1 MNPNKPCS
9 SLTREQILERAR
21 AASSNDP
28 VQVVGYTDRERAVR
42 EAHRET
48 IERLRELRALWARE
62 AGERLAVVPPPPL
75 PEHCGRCVCPKCIE
89 GLRVSAEPP
98 APEPDGDGPPTR
110 PSAGCGLE
118 PPPDL
123 HEPFPLTRVR
133 VPGVAPRRAPPSP
146 PGNAQRRPR
155 APRQRVATPPWPT
168 RLVRLAKRLLGGKE
182 AQQSASAFS
191 LQPDPKLLRRAR
203 PPVRAGRATWT
214 AQPNWRDWP

>member
-1 MNPNKPCS
+1 MNANKPCS
-9 SLTREQILERAR
+9 SLTREQILARAR

-28 VQVVGYTDRERAVR
+28 VQVVGYSDRERAVR

-62 AGERLAVVPPPPL
+62 SSERPAVVPPPPA
-75 PEHCGRCVCPKCIE
+75 PEPTP
-89 GLRVSAEPP
+89 RVSAEPP
-98 APEPDGDGPPTR
+98 SPEPDGDGPPTR

-118 PPPDL
+118 PLPDL
-123 HEPFPLTRVR
+123 HAPFPLTRVL
-133 VPGVAPRRAPPSP
+133 VPGVPQRRAQPSQP
-146 PGNAQRRPR
+146 DTVRQRPR

-191 LQPDPKLLRRAR
+191 LQPGTKLPRQAR
-203 PPVRAGRATWT
+203 PPVRAGRAAWQ